1 VLGLVVALAGVAAVG
16 SSCAATIPQAEIDRC
31 SRGTSDG
38 NDAYTVRQGAACRMV
53 AQRLAADDKPADA
66 MDYAR
71 KACQLEDASG
81 CEQYL
86 SLARARATLPPGDL
100 AAARAAGEKACA
112 GIVVGG
118 DGADARPVLCVR
130 TAELYL
136 DVEPAS
142 KSDAG
147 RLYARACKLG
157 DHKACDRATA
167 LGVDVEEHAAPA
179 PAPEAEVAPLPQR
192 RRAPPPPVPSARAAP
207 AAAGVTVAGPPP
219 PPPCHEMRDCVT
231 LELRQ
236 RNFSEVVGTLTSH
249 CDHPVSCTWCPSK
262 GDQLDKSACR
272 STTVGPGESK
282 AGKDAGLW
290 YDGYN
295 AMAYDC
301 MDVGDDTRCLSL

>member
-1 VLGLVVALAGVAAVG
+1 VQRTGVGSRGIAVLVTVGAVAAA
-16 SSCAATIPQAEIDRC
+16 SCAATIPKEQIDRC
-31 SRGTSDG
+31 SLGVADG

-53 AQRLAADDKPADA
+53 AQGLAADDKPASA

-71 KACQLEDASG
+71 KACQLEDAVG

-86 SLARARATLPPGDL
+86 SLARARPSLPPDDL
-100 AAARAAGEKACA
+100 SAARAAGEKACS
-112 GIVVGG
+112 GIVVGA
-118 DGADARPVLCVR
+118 DGTDARPVLCVR

-136 DVEPAS
+136 DVEPRS

-157 DHKACDRATA
+157 DKSACTHATA
-167 LGVDVEEHAAPA
+167 LGVDIEEHPPEETAAK
-179 PAPEAEVAPLPQR
+179 VV
-192 RRAPPPPVPSARAAP
+192 PPPVRRRPPPSPVASSP
-207 AAAGVTVAGPPP
+207 AATVAGPPP

-236 RNFSEVVGTLTSH
+236 RNMSEVVGTLASH
-249 CDHPVSCTWCPSK
+249 CDHSVSCTWCPSR
-262 GDQLDKSACR
+262 GDQVDKSACR
-272 STTVGPGESK
+272 TTTIAPNESK
-282 AGKDAGLW
+282 SGKDAGLW

>member
-1 VLGLVVALAGVAAVG
+1 MGSRRLAGLAAAAGVLVA
-16 SSCAATIPQAEIDRC
+16 CAATIPKEEIDRC
-31 SRGTSDG
+31 TLGVADG
-38 NDAYTVRQGAACRMV
+38 NDRYTVRQGAACRMV
-53 AQRLAADDKPADA
+53 GQRLAADDKPADA

-71 KACQLEDASG
+71 KACQLEDAVG

-86 SLARARATLPPGDL
+86 SLARARASLPPGDL

-136 DVEPAS
+136 DVEPRS

-157 DHKACDRATA
+157 DRNACARATA
-167 LGVDVEEHAAPA
+167 LGIDVDVEEHPVAEDAKEAPST
-179 PAPEAEVAPLPQR
+179 LR
-192 RRAPPPPVPSARAAP
+192 RRPSAPPPAPTSTVTGPSTS
-207 AAAGVTVAGPPP
+207 VVVPPP

-231 LELRQ
+231 LDLRQ
-236 RNFSEVVGTLTSH
+236 RNTSEVVGTLTSH
-249 CDHPVSCTWCPSK
+249 CDHPVSCMWCPSR
-262 GDQLDKSACR
+262 GDQLDRSACH
-272 STTVGPGESK
+272 TTTLGAGESK
-282 AGKDAGLW
+282 EGKDAGLW

-301 MDVGDDTRCLSL
+301 MNVGDDSRCMSF